1 MLQIPALGA
10 LSLIGVS
17 TNRNLTHLLA
27 MSTSNSTIEDFV
39 IIAYLLKKAAE
50 AGRGLT
56 PLQINKL
63 VYICHGW
70 ALGKLDRPLIDNRL
84 GQIEAW
90 KYGPVVR
97 DIYYRLRRWKAEKV
111 TYDSFCEEFGSYGLG
126 KERAKDFLSEKLSEL
141 KENDPEVCKL
151 LDIVW
156 YVYKDLTGGQLITIT
171 HKEETPWQKHVRYG
185 MFRRVVPGIHIP
197 DSTIADHY
205 RIKLKNTPKLS
216 NV

>member
-1 MLQIPALGA
+1 
-10 LSLIGVS
+10 
-17 TNRNLTHLLA
+17 
-27 MSTSNSTIEDFV
+27 MSTANSTIEDFV

-50 AGRGLT
+50 EGRGLT

-70 ALGKLDRPLIDNRL
+70 ALGKLNRPLIDNRF

-97 DIYYRLRRWKAEKV
+97 DVYYRLKRWKAEEI

-126 KERAKDFLSEKLSEL
+126 EHAKEFLSGKLSDLE
-141 KENDPEVCKL
+141 KNDPEVCKL
-151 LDIVW
+151 LDVVW
-156 YVYKDLTGGQLITIT
+156 YVYKGLTGGQLITIT
-171 HKEETPWQKHVRYG
+171 HKEETPWREHVKYG
-185 MFRRVVPGIHIP
+185 MFHRVVPGIHIP

-205 RIKLKNTPKLS
+205 RTKLQNTPELS
-216 NV
+216 DV